1 MAVESIEAFL
11 EEFPVISAQKVATS
25 TTLNGFMGAAV
36 AGARPE
42 SAASDPVS
50 RLASTVMKLYQPLFF
65 SPTRKGSDNLGVG
78 GAHLGPVSMQYAMS
92 DTNGSAAVAAER
104 PGGI

>member
-11 EEFPVISAQKVATS
+11 EEFPVLSAQKVATS
-25 TTLNGFMGAAV
+25 TTLNGVMKTAA
-36 AGARPE
+36 AAARPT

-50 RLASTVMKLYQPLFF
+50 KLASTVMKLYQNVFF
-65 SPTRKGSDNLGVG
+65 APTQQGSNNLGLG
-78 GAHLGPVSMQYAMS
+78 GEHLGPVSMQYAMS
-92 DTNGSAAVAAER
+92 DTSGSAAVAAER